1 MKVALVGT
9 RSIGNVFKGEVTIY
23 DHIKRIEEDDRRNC
37 YLLSFGGNS
46 DTEIRASR
54 ENFKIVLL

>member
-1 MKVALVGT
+1 MKVALVGI

-23 DHIKRIEEDDRRNC
+23 DNIKRIEEDDRRNC
-37 YLLSFGGNS
+37 YLLSFGGNR

>member
-23 DHIKRIEEDDRRNC
+23 DHINRIEEDD
-37 YLLSFGGNS
+37 G
-46 DTEIRASR
+46 
-54 ENFKIVLL
+54 